1 MQKAYTNGEEKTGR
15 RVRKK
20 ILNNLG
26 LKLLSIVLAIVF
38 WFLVVM
44 ADNPKDSVSFSNI
57 QVNLINTE
65 LLEKGNKFYE
75 VMENSDRI
83 RVTVEAPR
91 NVVQELS
98 ASDIVAE
105 ADVSRLTEVNTIPIS
120 FRVLNDEIEILNI
133 TGSRD
138 SVQLNV
144 EEKASK
150 WVNVV
155 CDTRGDVAEGYII
168 ANTKRDQTQIEITG
182 PRSVVENIRNAGIEI
197 DVTGATT
204 NVSGNADIHFYDAEG
219 EVVDDSDIAKNADN
233 IHVEVQVLATKEVP
247 VEAAFAGV
255 PEEGYL
261 ATGVVECEPSSVIIA
276 GTVSA
281 LAEISKISIPERELD
296 ITDASGNVE
305 KVVDIRKYLD
315 NAISLA
321 DGSFNGRVTVTVHIE
336 PVVERTLILS
346 QSNIALVNLP
356 EGYDGGFTVENETY
370 RLRISGLDEAVAAVN
385 QGAIQATIDIGAWMA
400 AGNRQELTTG
410 EYEIPVSIV
419 LPDDVSATNEISVR
433 VNIVKLE
440 DE

>member
-15 RVRKK
+15 KVKRK

-26 LKLLSIVLAIVF
+26 LKLLSIALAIVF
-38 WFLVVM
+38 WFLVVI
-44 ADNPKDSVSFSNI
+44 ANNPKDSVSFSNI

-75 VMENSDRI
+75 VLESSDRI

-91 NVVQELS
+91 NVVQELN

-120 FRVLNDEIEILNI
+120 FRVLNDDIEILSI

-138 SVQLNV
+138 AVLLNV

-150 WVNVV
+150 WVNVS
-155 CDTRGDVAEGYII
+155 CDARGDVAEGYIVF
-168 ANTKRDQTQIEITG
+168 NTKLDQTRIEITG
-182 PRSVVENIRNAGIEI
+182 PQSVVENIRNAGIEI

-219 EVVDDSDIAKNADN
+219 EVVDDSDIVKNADSM
-233 IHVEVQVLATKEVP
+233 HVEVQVLATKEVP
-247 VEAAFAGV
+247 VEAAFAGA

-261 ATGVVECEPSSVIIA
+261 ATGVVECEPSSVMLA
-276 GTVSA
+276 GTASA
-281 LAEISKISIPERELD
+281 LAEISKISIPEKELD
-296 ITDASGNVE
+296 ITDESGNVE
-305 KVVDIRKYLD
+305 KVVDIRKYLE
-315 NAISLA
+315 NASLA

-336 PVVERTLILS
+336 PVVERTLVLS
-346 QSNIALVNLP
+346 QRNITLVNLP
-356 EGYDGGFTVENETY
+356 EGYEWGFTEENETY
-370 RLRISGLDEAVAAVN
+370 RVRISGLDEAMATVN
-385 QGAIQATIDIGAWMA
+385 QNTVQGTIDIGAWMT
-400 AGNRQELTTG
+400 AGNMQELTTG
-410 EYEIPVSIV
+410 GYEIPVSIA
-419 LPDDVSATNEISVR
+419 LPDGVSAENEISVR

>member
-15 RVRKK
+15 KVKRK

-26 LKLLSIVLAIVF
+26 LKLLSIALAIVF
-38 WFLVVM
+38 WFLVVI
-44 ADNPKDSVSFSNI
+44 ANNPKDSVSFSNI

-75 VMENSDRI
+75 VLESSDRI

-91 NVVQELS
+91 NVVQELN

-120 FRVLNDEIEILNI
+120 FRVLNDDIEILSI

-138 SVQLNV
+138 AVLLNV

-150 WVNVV
+150 WVNVS
-155 CDTRGDVAEGYII
+155 CDARGDVAEGYIVF
-168 ANTKRDQTQIEITG
+168 NTKLDQTRIEITG
-182 PRSVVENIRNAGIEI
+182 PQSVVENIRNAGIEI

-219 EVVDDSDIAKNADN
+219 EVVDDSDIVKNADSM
-233 IHVEVQVLATKEVP
+233 HVEVQVLATKEVP
-247 VEAAFAGV
+247 VEAAFAGA

-261 ATGVVECEPSSVIIA
+261 ATGVVECEPSSVMLA
-276 GTVSA
+276 GTASA
-281 LAEISKISIPERELD
+281 LAEISKISIPEKELD
-296 ITDASGNVE
+296 ITGESGNVE
-305 KVVDIRKYLD
+305 KVVDIRKYLE
-315 NAISLA
+315 NASLA

-336 PVVERTLILS
+336 PVVERTLVLS
-346 QSNIALVNLP
+346 QRNITLVNLP
-356 EGYDGGFTVENETY
+356 EGYEWGFTEENETY
-370 RLRISGLDEAVAAVN
+370 RVRISGLDEAMAAVN
-385 QGAIQATIDIGAWMA
+385 QNTVQGTIDIGAWMT
-400 AGNRQELTTG
+400 AGNMQELTTG
-410 EYEIPVSIV
+410 GYEIPVSIA
-419 LPDDVSATNEISVR
+419 LPDGVSAENEISVR

>member
-1 MQKAYTNGEEKTGR
+1 MKR
-15 RVRKK
+15 K

-26 LKLLSIVLAIVF
+26 LKLLSIALAIVF
-38 WFLVVM
+38 WFLVVI
-44 ADNPKDSVSFSNI
+44 ANNPKDSVSFSNI

-75 VMENSDRI
+75 VLESSDRI

-91 NVVQELS
+91 NVVQELN

-120 FRVLNDEIEILNI
+120 FRVLNDDIEILSI

-138 SVQLNV
+138 AVLLNV

-150 WVNVV
+150 WVNVS
-155 CDTRGDVAEGYII
+155 CDARGDVAEGYIVF
-168 ANTKRDQTQIEITG
+168 NTKLDQTRIEITG
-182 PRSVVENIRNAGIEI
+182 PQSVVENIRNAGIEI

-219 EVVDDSDIAKNADN
+219 EVVDDSDIVKNADSM
-233 IHVEVQVLATKEVP
+233 HVEVQVLATKEVP
-247 VEAAFAGV
+247 VEAAFAGA

-261 ATGVVECEPSSVIIA
+261 ATGVVECEPSSVMLA
-276 GTVSA
+276 GTASA
-281 LAEISKISIPERELD
+281 LAEISKISIPEKELD
-296 ITDASGNVE
+296 ITDESGNVE
-305 KVVDIRKYLD
+305 KVVDIRKYLE
-315 NAISLA
+315 NASLA

-336 PVVERTLILS
+336 PVVERTLVLS
-346 QSNIALVNLP
+346 QRNITLVNLP
-356 EGYDGGFTVENETY
+356 EGYEWGFTEENETY
-370 RLRISGLDEAVAAVN
+370 RVRISGLDEAMATVN
-385 QGAIQATIDIGAWMA
+385 QNTVQGTIDIGAWMT
-400 AGNRQELTTG
+400 AGNMQELTTG
-410 EYEIPVSIV
+410 GYEIPVSIA
-419 LPDDVSATNEISVR
+419 LPDGVSAENEISVR

>member
-1 MQKAYTNGEEKTGR
+1 M
-15 RVRKK
+15 RKK

-75 VMENSDRI
+75 VIENSDRI

-120 FRVLNDEIEILNI
+120 FRVLNDEIQILSI

-138 SVQLNV
+138 AVQLNV

-150 WVNVV
+150 WVNVI

-168 ANTKRDQTQIEITG
+168 ANTKLDQTRIEITG
-182 PRSVVENIRNAGIEI
+182 PRSVVENIRNARVEI
-197 DVTGATT
+197 DVSGATT
-204 NVSGNADIHFYDAEG
+204 NVSGNADIHFYDAE
-219 EVVDDSDIAKNADN
+219 EEMVDDTDILKNADN
-233 IHVEVQVLATKEVP
+233 MHVEVQVLATKEVP
-247 VEAAFAGV
+247 VEAAFAGI

-261 ATGVVECEPSSVIIA
+261 ATGVVECEPSSVMIA
-276 GTVSA
+276 GTASA
-281 LAEISKISIPERELD
+281 LAEIGKISIPERELD

-315 NAISLA
+315 NASLA

-346 QSNIALVNLP
+346 QRNIALVNLP
-356 EGYDGGFTVENETY
+356 AGYDWGFAEENATY

-385 QGAIQATIDIGAWMA
+385 QNEVQGTIDISAWMA
-400 AGNRQELTTG
+400 AGNRQELATG
-410 EYEIPVSIV
+410 EYEIPVSAV
-419 LPDDVSATNEISVR
+419 LPDDVIAENEISVK